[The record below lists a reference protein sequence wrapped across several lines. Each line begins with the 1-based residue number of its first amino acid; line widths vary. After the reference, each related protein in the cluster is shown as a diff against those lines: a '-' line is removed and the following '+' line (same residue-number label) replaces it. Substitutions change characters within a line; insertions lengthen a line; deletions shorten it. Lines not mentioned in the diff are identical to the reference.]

1 MRYIKKK
8 SKNYRLAG
16 SFLAILTPVVIL
28 FSVPTSSP
36 AFEPGEDFLDLRAM
50 INEVLERN
58 PEILRAKNEWSSA
71 NSVPS
76 QAGSLPD
83 PTLMLGLRNVGFNEL
98 TLGDEMMS
106 MATISFGQAIPF
118 PGKLGAKE
126 EIARLDADRV
136 GERYKATV
144 LNIISQ
150 VKVAFFDYYF
160 IEKSIETVKKSK
172 ELLEE
177 FAMTAQVRYEVGEG
191 IQQDVL
197 KAQVEVSRLMERLK
211 LMEQEREEIVARINR
226 LLNRP
231 VGTVLPP
238 PSDFERSPFD
248 YDLEELYE
256 MALSQSPELKAEERR
271 VERDRTALSLAKKE
285 YLPDFAVS
293 AGIANR
299 GSLEDIWEVRLGIEV
314 PFYFWKKQRYGVREA
329 SYDLEASRDNHQ
341 AVREQVLYRIKSLYE
356 VTETSKELVTLYEDG
371 IIPQATLS
379 LESAIAGYSVGK
391 VDFLTLLDNLI
402 SLLEDDI
409 KYTRELTRFEK
420 NLSRL
425 ELAVG
430 VQITGR

>member
-1 MRYIKKK
+1 M
-8 SKNYRLAG
+8 NCRLAG
-16 SFLAILTPVVIL
+16 NLLAIFAPVAVL
-28 FSVPTSSP
+28 FTVPSLSP
-36 AFEPGEDFLDLRAM
+36 ANEPGEGLLDLRAM
-50 INEVLERN
+50 IGEALEKN

-71 NSVPS
+71 RNVPS

-83 PTLMLGLRNVGFNEL
+83 PTLMLGLRNVGFDDL

-106 MATISFGQAIPF
+106 TATISFGQAIPF
-118 PGKLGAKE
+118 PGKLAAKKE
-126 EIARLDADRV
+126 MARLDADRV
-136 GERYKATV
+136 GERYQATV
-144 LNIISQ
+144 LNVISE
-150 VKVAFFDYYF
+150 VKVAYFDYYF
-160 IEKSIETVKKSK
+160 IEKSIETVKKNK

-177 FAMTAQVRYEVGEG
+177 FAMMAQVRYEVGQG

-197 KAQVEVSRLMERLK
+197 KAHVEVSRLVERLK
-211 LMEQEREEIVARINR
+211 LMEQERVEIVARINR

-231 VGTVLPP
+231 VGSSLQQ
-238 PSDFERSPFD
+238 PSDFERSSFD
-248 YDLEELYE
+248 YDLEELYD
-256 MALSQSPELKAEERR
+256 MALSQSPELKAEEKR

-293 AGIANR
+293 AGIASR
-299 GSLEDIWEVRLGIEV
+299 GSLEDIWEVRLGIEL

-329 SYDLEASRDNHQ
+329 SFKLEASRDNHQ
-341 AVREQVLYRIKSLYE
+341 AVREEVLYRIKSLYE
-356 VTETSKELVTLYEDG
+356 VTETSKELVTLYEEG

-430 VQITGR
+430 VQITGI